1 MNEFLQKIITNKTAM
16 VKELRKKIKESQ
28 DADEVRAL
36 GDTLQSVLDEL
47 NDAKEKLDELEDEGE
62 GGQEGQEGESSEGE
76 ERGKDFSKETRGKF
90 NPIESYSQSNG
101 KKEERNTDPYDTVEY
116 RTAFMNYVCRNTPI
130 PKEVIPTEVR
140 SNSITTT
147 TDAGAVIPTSILNE
161 IITELK
167 SYGNIYNKVRKL
179 NIQGGVQVPILSLK
193 PTASWIGET
202 TTSDDQKIQAKD
214 KISFNYYG
222 LECKIAQTLLV
233 NVTTLAMFQELFV
246 PLAVEAM
253 TIALEKAVI
262 NGTGSGQPTG
272 ILTDT
277 RVPSKNVITLVP
289 DDITSWSAWKKKVF
303 AKMKKAYRNGEFF
316 MAQGTFDGYID
327 GMVDKQGQPIGRV
340 NYGIDGG
347 ETYRFGGKNVETV
360 EDDIIAAYDDASTG
374 DVIAVFVNLSDY
386 AINSNL
392 DMQTVKWIDHD
403 TNEIKNKCILIC
415 DGKLLDPNGVLVI
428 KKGAAP
434 TPSTDQKNN

>member
-1 MNEFLQKIITNKTAM
+1 MNEFLQKIITNKTAIA
-16 VKELRKKIKESQ
+16 KELRKKIKESQ

-76 ERGKDFSKETRGKF
+76 NRGEDFSKETRGKF
-90 NPIESYSQSNG
+90 NPIKSYSQSNG
-101 KKEERNTDPYDTVEY
+101 KKEERNVDPYDTEEY

-130 PKEVIPTEVR
+130 PKEVIPTEIRTNAV
-140 SNSITTT
+140 TTT

-246 PLAVEAM
+246 PNYDLLPYLDKKVKEYDFNYAIHLHGPDMPLYPDADDVWENVKDLDPRIGMCLDIGHDRRNGKDPVAD
-253 TIALEKAVI
+253 LEKYISRVFDI
-262 NGTGSGQPTG
+262 HLKDVTGASKAGYSVEVGRG
-272 ILTDT
+272 IL
-277 RVPSKNVITLVP
+277 
-289 DDITSWSAWKKKVF
+289 DIPGFVRMLRKTGYDGVVSLEHERNMKDPFIGIAESIGYFRGVVATTSDQS
-303 AKMKKAYRNGEFF
+303 
-316 MAQGTFDGYID
+316 QGNF
-327 GMVDKQGQPIGRV
+327 P
-340 NYGIDGG
+340 
-347 ETYRFGGKNVETV
+347 
-360 EDDIIAAYDDASTG
+360 
-374 DVIAVFVNLSDY
+374 
-386 AINSNL
+386 
-392 DMQTVKWIDHD
+392 
-403 TNEIKNKCILIC
+403 
-415 DGKLLDPNGVLVI
+415 
-428 KKGAAP
+428 
-434 TPSTDQKNN
+434 